1 MQDKAVIEIGKLK
14 GDKKAEPYQNF
25 IQDLFPGRNYDMIVA
40 IFRLSKFGDN
50 YTCEFDKVD
59 IDAVSQKNYPKYA
72 YRKGSPN
79 GGDITFTTKFG
90 DIEKKFKKFYPK
102 QVNDAIAYS
111 KVFEEIED
119 QQILQALK
127 QYLDE
132 NGEVVKAKLQ
142 ELYETLDKKK
152 QMSSG
157 FSIRF
162 VGLPGKE
169 FLGDFVAIQKRLY
182 QVGTEGKSTKYKVTS
197 EGHDNICS
205 ICLENKSTLHGFAS
219 PFKYSSVDK
228 TGFVSGFFKQVNNW
242 KNYPICSDCAL
253 DFELGQKYVV
263 QNLSKYFYGKSYYI
277 IPKLTVGS
285 NPKLLGKALRVLDD
299 IKYQE
304 SGQKTI
310 GSKEDFLMRKI
321 ALESGDHNQFALNLL
336 FYEENPTTKAI
347 KIKLSLEE
355 ILPSRFRKL
364 FVDAPK
370 AISGNS
376 LYKDAMTS
384 NKQLDDLKF
393 NFAVLRVFFGDEFYE
408 IIQTV
413 FLGLPLSEEVIFDKI
428 MSKVRKSYIE
438 KGFDGIKKYQNSYYT
453 LYLNKE
459 IKWHT
464 SLIKLA
470 MLMIDY
476 LKELNIITKNKTS
489 ISMEIKDEQAIQ
501 GKENKSSFD
510 IEKFKAFV
518 EENKDFFDL
527 ENGYKV
533 GIFSVGVLV
542 RQVFNLQSANLGG
555 NTPFDKKLKGYDL
568 NPEILK
574 NIYREALDKISR
586 YVGVYAYQNLKHF
599 VNEHFIL
606 NSHKLNQISNNEL
619 SFYFVAGLEFG
630 NNFKTKKENQNVND

>member
-1 MQDKAVIEIGKLK
+1 MQDKAIIEIGKLK

-25 IQDLFPGRNYDMIVA
+25 VENMFPGKNYDMIFP
-40 IFRLSKFGDN
+40 IFRLSKNDDG
-50 YTCEFDKVD
+50 YSCEFDEVD
-59 IDAVSQKNYPKYA
+59 TVSVSEKNYPKYA
-72 YRKGSPN
+72 YRKGSAR

-90 DIEKKFKKFYPK
+90 DIEKKFGTFYPK
-102 QVNDAIAYS
+102 QIEDAIAYA
-111 KVFEEIED
+111 KAFNEIEE
-119 QQILQALK
+119 QKIFQALK
-127 QYLDE
+127 QCLDKS
-132 NGEVVKAKLQ
+132 GEVVKTKLQ
-142 ELYETLDKKK
+142 DLYETLDKKK

-157 FSIRF
+157 FSIKF
-162 VGLPGKE
+162 IGSSDKE
-169 FLGDFVAIQKRLY
+169 FLQDFAAIQKRIL
-182 QVGTEGKSTKYKVTS
+182 QVGTEGKSTKYNVTS
-197 EGHDNICS
+197 EGNNNTCS
-205 ICLENKSTLHGFAS
+205 TCLKNKPILHGFAS
-219 PFKYSSVDK
+219 PFKYASVDK
-228 TGFVSGFFKQVNNW
+228 TGFVSGFFKQKNNW

-253 DFELGQKYVV
+253 EFELGKKYVV

-285 NPKLLGKALRVLDD
+285 NPELLAKALKDLEALTYNEADKRIVSRE
-299 IKYQE
+299 E
-304 SGQKTI
+304 S
-310 GSKEDFLMRKI
+310 LMRKI
-321 ALESGDHNQFALNLL
+321 ASEEGDKNRYSLNLL
-336 FYEENPTTKAI
+336 FYEENQTTKAI

-355 ILPSRFRKL
+355 VFPSRFRKI

-370 AISGNS
+370 AINQNS
-376 LYKDAMTS
+376 LYKNAKTN
-384 NKQLDDLKF
+384 NKQLGDLDF

-413 FLGLPLSEEVIFDKI
+413 FLGLPLSEEIIFDKI
-428 MSKVRKSYIE
+428 MSKVRKAYIE
-438 KGFDGIKKYQNSYYT
+438 KGFEGIKKYQNSYYT

-476 LKELNIITKNKTS
+476 FKELSIISKNKTS
-489 ISMEIKDEQAIQ
+489 KSMEIKDEQTEQ
-501 GKENKSSFD
+501 KGETKSSFD
-510 IEKFKAFV
+510 IEKFKTFV

-555 NTPFDKKLKGYDL
+555 STPFDKKLKGYDL

-599 VNEHFIL
+599 VNEYFIL

-630 NNFKTKKENQNVND
+630 NNFKTKKEKENVNN

>member
-25 IQDLFPGRNYDMIVA
+25 VENMFPGKNYDIVVA
-40 IFRLSKFGDN
+40 IFKLLKNESG

-59 IDAVSQKNYPKYA
+59 IDSVSKNNYSKYA
-72 YRKGSPN
+72 YRKGSAN

-90 DIEKKFKKFYPK
+90 DIDKKFKKFYPK
-102 QVNDAIAYS
+102 QINTAINYA
-111 KVFEEIED
+111 KVFDEIEE
-119 QQILQALK
+119 QQIFQALK
-127 QYLDE
+127 QCLDE
-132 NGEVVKAKLQ
+132 SGEVVKTKLQ
-142 ELYETLDKKK
+142 DLYETLDKKK

-157 FSIRF
+157 FSIKF
-162 VGLPGKE
+162 IGSSGKE
-169 FLGDFVAIQKRLY
+169 FLQDFAAIQKRIL
-182 QVGTEGKSTKYKVTS
+182 QVGTEGKSTKYNVTS
-197 EGHDNICS
+197 EGNNNTCS
-205 ICLENKSTLHGFAS
+205 TCLKNKPILHGFAS
-219 PFKYSSVDK
+219 PFKYASVDK
-228 TGFVSGFFKQVNNW
+228 TGFVSGFFKQKNNW

-253 DFELGQKYVV
+253 EFELGKKYVV

-285 NPKLLGKALRVLDD
+285 NPELLAKALKDLEALTYNEADKRIVSRE
-299 IKYQE
+299 E
-304 SGQKTI
+304 S
-310 GSKEDFLMRKI
+310 LMRKI
-321 ALESGDHNQFALNLL
+321 ASEEGDKNRYSLNLL
-336 FYEENPTTKAI
+336 FYEENQTTKAI

-355 ILPSRFRKL
+355 VFPSRFRKI

-370 AISGNS
+370 AINQNS
-376 LYKDAMTS
+376 LYKNAKTN
-384 NKQLDDLKF
+384 NKQLGDLDF

-413 FLGLPLSEEVIFDKI
+413 FLGLPLSEEIIFDKI
-428 MSKVRKSYIE
+428 MSKVRKAYIE
-438 KGFDGIKKYQNSYYT
+438 KGFEGIKKYQNSYYT

-476 LKELNIITKNKTS
+476 FKELSIISKNKTS
-489 ISMEIKDEQAIQ
+489 KSMEIKDEQTEQ
-501 GKENKSSFD
+501 KGETKSSFD
-510 IEKFKAFV
+510 IEKFKTFV

-555 NTPFDKKLKGYDL
+555 STPFDKKLKGYDL

-599 VNEHFIL
+599 VNEYFIL

-630 NNFKTKKENQNVND
+630 NNFKTKKEKENVNN